1 MILSNMAWR
10 FRARRLRLL
19 QIDSNEKA
27 GAAVRGYGRFCFVV
41 YKYKEKIPSSQ
52 AKDGLTY
59 DGISREIDNSSA
71 FSIIYML
78 AKVKIIIW
86 MKIQLGLEQIM
97 IDIILEYVLC
107 CSLKSG
113 EMVNFKGRIKIFSDE
128 IFMGKEFF
136 DRQKRNVR
144 SHIFCRR

>member
-1 MILSNMAWR
+1 MWQ
-10 FRARRLRLL
+10 LL
-19 QIDSNEKA
+19 L
-27 GAAVRGYGRFCFVV
+27 CFTNIS
-41 YKYKEKIPSSQ
+41 KNKIPSSR

-59 DGISREIDNSSA
+59 DGISGKIDNSSA

-97 IDIILEYVLC
+97 IDIILKYVLC

-113 EMVNFKGRIKIFSDE
+113 EMGNFKCRIKIFNDE
-128 IFMGKEFF
+128 IFTNIAF
-136 DRQKRNVR
+136 
-144 SHIFCRR
+144 

>member
-10 FRARRLRLL
+10 LRARRLRLL
-19 QIDSNEKA
+19 QIDSNEQA
-27 GAAVRGYGRFCFVV
+27 GAVVQFVWQLLLCFTNIS
-41 YKYKEKIPSSQ
+41 KNKIPSSQ
-52 AKDGLTY
+52 AKGGLTY
-59 DGISREIDNSSA
+59 DGISGKIDNFSA

-113 EMVNFKGRIKIFSDE
+113 EMGNFKGRIKFFSDE
-128 IFMGKEFF
+128 IFRDKVF
-136 DRQKRNVR
+136 
-144 SHIFCRR
+144 